1 MSEDVNAQSSNITQ
15 RTNYDRVRNPTVSDV
30 LNAIDRLRRFYD
42 FYTEFSKIAVALAGS
57 GIDITRINPNNLGD
71 LIKMV
76 TGLNRTG
83 ALNDIDIEA
92 LRDAYEDIMNM
103 SINELRDLC
112 YTVRQFALASHN
124 VIQTMSYISKT
135 AKIDKDSLELVRSIL
150 GIKTPRAE
158 GSEEEYETEELTEE
172 EIEELRKML
181 KRKP

>member
-1 MSEDVNAQSSNITQ
+1 MSEEVNTQSNNITQ
-15 RTNYDRVRNPTVSDV
+15 RTNHDKVRNPTVGDV

-76 TGLNRTG
+76 TSLNKTG
-83 ALNDIDIEA
+83 VLNDIDIEA
-92 LRDAYEDIMNM
+92 LKDAYEDIMNM
-103 SINELRDLC
+103 SIHELRDLC

-124 VIQTMSYISKT
+124 VIQTMSYISRT
-135 AKIDKDSLELVRSIL
+135 AKIDKDSLELVKSIL
-150 GIKTPRAE
+150 GIKTPKADE
-158 GSEEEYETEELTEE
+158 SEEEYETEELTEE

-181 KRKP
+181 RRKP